1 MIQHKQLIYTI
12 IIGFAITLL
21 LGPLIIP
28 YLKRL
33 KVGQT
38 IREEGPQS
46 HKSKS
51 GTPTIGGLIII
62 VSILITSLT
71 AGVMNRDLLVALA
84 ATVAFGIIGFI
95 DDFIKVVL
103 KRSLGL
109 RAYQKLVLQ
118 IVVALLLAMY
128 QSRVSVMGTRVIIPF
143 VQGSFTLGG
152 ITIPQYLD
160 MGILYTPF
168 IAFVVV
174 ATVNGVNL
182 TDGLDGLAAG
192 VTLIIAAFFSL
203 IAVNWGYTSLAIFA
217 GAVTGACLGFLRF
230 NSHPAQVFMGDTGSL
245 ALGGAISAVAVLM
258 NVSLIIPIVGG
269 IYFAE
274 TLSVILQVVSY
285 KLTGKR
291 IFKMSPLHHHYELS
305 GWAETKVVIV
315 FWITTVILCL
325 IGIIA
330 LS

>member
-12 IIGFAITLL
+12 IIAFAITLI

-33 KVGQT
+33 KVGQM

-62 VSILITSLT
+62 LAIVITCLT
-71 AGVMNRDLLVALA
+71 SGLVNKDMLVALA
-84 ATVAFGIIGFI
+84 VTVAFGIIGFI

-103 KRSLGL
+103 KRNLGL
-109 RAYQKLVLQ
+109 RAYQKIIFQ
-118 IVVALLLAMY
+118 IIVAIMLAIY
-128 QSRVSVMGTRVIIPF
+128 QSDATYMGTKIIIPF
-143 VQGSFTLGG
+143 IQGSWTIGN

-160 MGILYTPF
+160 LGVLYIPF
-168 IAFVVV
+168 IVFVVV

-182 TDGLDGLAAG
+182 TDGLDGLASG

-203 IAVNWGYTSLAIFA
+203 VAAYFGYTSLAIFA
-217 GAVTGACLGFLRF
+217 GSVTGACLGFLKF

-245 ALGGAISAVAVLM
+245 ALGGAIATVAILM

-274 TLSVILQVVSY
+274 TLSVILQVISY
-285 KLTGKR
+285 KLTKKR

-315 FWITTVILCL
+315 FWGVTVILCL

>member
-1 MIQHKQLIYTI
+1 MIHHRQLIYTI
-12 IIGFAITLL
+12 IIGFAITLI
-21 LGPLIIP
+21 LGPLVIP

-51 GTPTIGGLIII
+51 GTPTIGGIII
-62 VSILITSLT
+62 ILSIIITSVT
-71 AGVMNRDLLVALA
+71 AGVMNTDLMVALL
-84 ATVAFGIIGFI
+84 ATVAFGVIGFI

-109 RAYQKLVLQ
+109 RAYQKIVLQ
-118 IVVALLLAMY
+118 TIVAIALALY
-128 QSRVSVMGTRVIIPF
+128 QSNVSSTGTKILVPF
-143 VQGSFTLGG
+143 IQGSLNIGN
-152 ITIPQYLD
+152 IVIPQYLD
-160 MGILYTPF
+160 IGILYIPF
-168 IAFVVV
+168 IVFVVI
-174 ATVNGVNL
+174 ATVNSVNL
-182 TDGLDGLAAG
+182 TDGLDGLASG
-192 VTLIIAAFFSL
+192 VTLIVAAFFSL
-203 IAVNWGYTSLAIFA
+203 IALNWGQPSLAIFA

-245 ALGGAISAVAVLM
+245 ALGGAIATLAILM
-258 NVSLIIPIVGG
+258 NIALIIPIVGG

-274 TLSVILQVVSY
+274 SVSVILQVASY

-305 GWAETKVVIV
+305 GWPETKVVIV
-315 FWITTVILCL
+315 FWSITVVLCL
-325 IGIIA
+325 IGIVA
-330 LS
+330 LG